1 MSNTFNTREEWLN
14 QGVEE
19 LRPLF
24 ESINKPVADKVRIA
38 CGFPLD
44 AKRSK
49 AIGQCWSDQNSA
61 DRTVEILISPE
72 LDDPVAVFEVLVHE
86 LCHATP
92 NGMNHGKPFQAV
104 ASKMLLEPC
113 SSTKREPWKA
123 TKGSPEFLPAY
134 KAIIDSLGTYPH
146 AKLMYQT
153 KKTQTT
159 RMIKASCPSCGY
171 TVRLTAK
178 WAAQGMPTCPCG
190 DDLAV

>member
-72 LDDPVAVFEVLVHE
+72 LDDPVAVFEVLVH
-86 LCHATP
+86 
-92 NGMNHGKPFQAV
+92 
-104 ASKMLLEPC
+104 
-113 SSTKREPWKA
+113 
-123 TKGSPEFLPAY
+123 
-134 KAIIDSLGTYPH
+134 
-146 AKLMYQT
+146 
-153 KKTQTT
+153 
-159 RMIKASCPSCGY
+159 
-171 TVRLTAK
+171 
-178 WAAQGMPTCPCG
+178 
-190 DDLAV
+190 

>member
-1 MSNTFNTREEWLN
+1 MTQYSTREEWLTA
-14 QGVEE
+14 GVEE

-24 ESINKPVADKVRIA
+24 KAANKPIADKVRIA

-49 AIGQCWSDQNSA
+49 AIGQCWSQSNSG
-61 DRTVEILISPE
+61 DSTVEILISPE
-72 LDDPVAVFEVLVHE
+72 LADPIQVFEVLVHE

-92 NGMNHGKPFQAV
+92 NGMNHGKPFQRIA
-104 ASKMLLEPC
+104 ATMLLEPNGG
-113 SSTKREPWKA
+113 TKREPWKS
-123 TKGSPEFLPAY
+123 TRGNSEFLNAY
-134 KAIIDSLGTYPH
+134 KEIIDSLGDYPH
-146 AKLMYQT
+146 APLRYQT

-178 WAAQGMPTCPCG
+178 WAAHGMPTCPCG
-190 DDLAV
+190 DELAV